1 MEVHGKA
8 TLPDF
13 EFNGSSFFLP
23 APSLLPL
30 VFLYGTL
37 PMFPNLC
44 ECLCHSMT
52 VCPSMSPS
60 HVSMSLSLSLP
71 HVSACLAPGLFPH
84 LGSFHL
90 RACLCIHPSCLCLSV
105 SPTPCRV
112 TLETY
117 SCNRSNSNSPPTCA
131 GERESHT
138 TNWKE
143 YFNCSPP
150 LLCPTCHPPMTQLS
164 WLQGPCSCV

>member
-23 APSLLPL
+23 APSPLPL

-60 HVSMSLSLSLP
+60 HVSMSLSLP

-90 RACLCIHPSCLCLSV
+90 RACLYIHPHASVSLCLQLLAGLSLHISPSV
-105 SPTPCRV
+105 LLASYLFVPPHHPCLPTFCLPLSGAGGPA
-112 TLETY
+112 TD
-117 SCNRSNSNSPPTCA
+117 A
-131 GERESHT
+131 GEARAGG
-138 TNWKE
+138 
-143 YFNCSPP
+143 
-150 LLCPTCHPPMTQLS
+150 LS
-164 WLQGPCSCV
+164 AQEAG

>member
-37 PMFPNLC
+37 SMFPNLC

-52 VCPSMSPS
+52 ICSSMSPS
-60 HVSMSLSLSLP
+60 HVSMSLYLSPPCFCLSCSWSVPTSWFFPSPCLSL
-71 HVSACLAPGLFPH
+71 
-84 LGSFHL
+84 
-90 RACLCIHPSCLCLSV
+90 HPPLMPLSLCLQLLAGLSLHISPSV
-105 SPTPCRV
+105 LLASYLFVPPHHPCLPTFCLPLSGAGGPA
-112 TLETY
+112 TD
-117 SCNRSNSNSPPTCA
+117 A
-131 GERESHT
+131 GEARAGG
-138 TNWKE
+138 
-143 YFNCSPP
+143 
-150 LLCPTCHPPMTQLS
+150 LS
-164 WLQGPCSCV
+164 AQEAG